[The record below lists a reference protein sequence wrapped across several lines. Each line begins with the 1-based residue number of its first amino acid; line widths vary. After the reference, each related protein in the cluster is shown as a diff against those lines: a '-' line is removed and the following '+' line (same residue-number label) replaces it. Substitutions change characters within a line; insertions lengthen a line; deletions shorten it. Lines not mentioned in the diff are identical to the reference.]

1 MNICKAP
8 TLRKEES
15 GCSPIVQWPDQ
26 HLHTYTLGQDLELN
40 AFSPCN
46 LPIYLLAVCICFYLM
61 LHFFFISVATCCSLG
76 APQQH
81 TIHVVV
87 SPLLWFLLT
96 LMKLAQSLC
105 VLDASRGSC
114 LSHSLDVLR
123 LVLKARCGPL
133 WLSDCSFSLRVA
145 CSRNRW

>member
-61 LHFFFISVATCCSLG
+61 LHFFLSLLQP
-76 APQQH
+76 AA
-81 TIHVVV
+81 
-87 SPLLWFLLT
+87 LWGLHSNT
-96 LMKLAQSLC
+96 LFM
-105 VLDASRGSC
+105 
-114 LSHSLDVLR
+114 
-123 LVLKARCGPL
+123 
-133 WLSDCSFSLRVA
+133 
-145 CSRNRW
+145 